1 MGRIL
6 YETINKEMR
15 NPYKSY
21 DFIIIALVI
30 KKPVENKTNANAADL
45 FGNFM
50 FLWYLFLGYP

>member
-1 MGRIL
+1 
-6 YETINKEMR
+6 MR